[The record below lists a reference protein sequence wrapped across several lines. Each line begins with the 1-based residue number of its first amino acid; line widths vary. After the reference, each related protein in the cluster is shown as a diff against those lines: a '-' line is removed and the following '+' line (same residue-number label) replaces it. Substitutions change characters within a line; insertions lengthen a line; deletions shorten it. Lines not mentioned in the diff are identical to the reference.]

1 MTTYINYGLK
11 RLNMASIKTISLQG
25 NQRNSLSNKL
35 WFDGVIYNLT
45 TTSLNRK
52 LIRWISNYFHQRK
65 LIISIYNQLSHP
77 VTPLL
82 GAT

>member
-1 MTTYINYGLK
+1 MTTYLNYSLK

-45 TTSLNRK
+45 TTNLNRK
-52 LIRWISNYFHQRK
+52 LIRWVSNSFHQRK
-65 LIISIYNQLSHP
+65 LIISINNQLSRP

-82 GAT
+82 GVT